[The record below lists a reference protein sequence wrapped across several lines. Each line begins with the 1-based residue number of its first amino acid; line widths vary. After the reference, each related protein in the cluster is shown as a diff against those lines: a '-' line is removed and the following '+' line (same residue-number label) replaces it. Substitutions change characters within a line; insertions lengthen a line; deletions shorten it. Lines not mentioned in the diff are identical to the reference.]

1 MPGSSFPRPPSA
13 QPGTAHCIYN
23 CGEEE
28 RPGTHEPI
36 IDEATWAAGRKAA
49 DARMHGRRER
59 GPKRRTYLLAGIII
73 CRCGIRLRGETRVS
87 RDKEWRYYLCREC
100 GAPSVPAAV
109 AEATVLERIRD
120 MILPADAVQSARDEL
135 RRRLALPAKGLVDER
150 RVKLER
156 HLKRLAQLYEWD
168 DMDETQYR
176 AKAGETRMQLALL
189 PQNDKVCSFDEVA
202 EIVES
207 LPAALDRATPDQ
219 AKQLLAM
226 VVQEVTTE
234 GRTVAEI
241 TLRPEATPFF
251 DLERGDLV
259 LAPPD
264 GFEPPTRSLGRCRSI
279 H

>member
-1 MPGSSFPRPPSA
+1 
-13 QPGTAHCIYN
+13 
-23 CGEEE
+23 
-28 RPGTHEPI
+28 
-36 IDEATWAAGRKAA
+36 
-49 DARMHGRRER
+49 
-59 GPKRRTYLLAGIII
+59 
-73 CRCGIRLRGETRVS
+73 
-87 RDKEWRYYLCREC
+87 
-100 GAPSVPAAV
+100 
-109 AEATVLERIRD
+109 
-120 MILPADAVQSARDEL
+120 
-135 RRRLALPAKGLVDER
+135 VDER

-264 GFEPPTRSLGRCRSI
+264 GSGAPSNQQGRGLRGLRVSRSI
-279 H
+279 ALWSCVLQCAVPPPCSSVPVTIREWPNSSFGMPHPRQRPRLIYSHVTAAQGRQAAEVLQAALAG